1 MSFSLTLAQ
10 DWAQLI
16 DLAITRREVHIE
28 QLQLFVSGALR
39 HPALVNKDGSS
50 TCLASPSPPTTKRG
64 TAHTPSSYTH
74 LHAIYCMRTHLF
86 FFLLAARHM
95 RSSQTELAGLLA
107 HISRVRRDGILI
119 VEGVV
124 QWRKALVASD
134 PDGMSLVAAA
144 EGSTSSAAAAAF
156 APFFWR
162 GADYL
167 SKMLHDTDFLAELGV
182 APRML
187 ELSAETLRF
196 NPLFA
201 PNTLSNAVRM
211 PPLPSVAE
219 HLIDRCGS
227 FFTLQPCAPLFV

>member
-1 MSFSLTLAQ
+1 LY
-10 DWAQLI
+10 
-16 DLAITRREVHIE
+16 
-28 QLQLFVSGALR
+28 
-39 HPALVNKDGSS
+39 
-50 TCLASPSPPTTKRG
+50 
-64 TAHTPSSYTH
+64 AHTP
-74 LHAIYCMRTHLF
+74 F